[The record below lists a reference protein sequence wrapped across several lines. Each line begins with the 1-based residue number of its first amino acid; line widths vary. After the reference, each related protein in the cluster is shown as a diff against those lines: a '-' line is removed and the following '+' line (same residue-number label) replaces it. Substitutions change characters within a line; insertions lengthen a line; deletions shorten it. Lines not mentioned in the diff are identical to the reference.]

1 MEREVELEQ
10 ALVMVDKWLEYK
22 NKGQHEHAKQIKI
35 LEQELEDMQ
44 YSFDDM
50 KGIYSRTGS
59 LFLSRRVWI
68 DGYGRIAEK
77 VYSLCKSHVS

>member
-1 MEREVELEQ
+1 MPNCNKLVSLDPDLKKLIVEKEVELEQ
-10 ALVMVDKWLEYK
+10 ALVTVEKWLEYK

-50 KGIYSRTGS
+50 KGTLNNWAQFHS
-59 LFLSRRVWI
+59 
-68 DGYGRIAEK
+68 AA
-77 VYSLCKSHVS
+77 